1 MRAFRNSAGAGSR
14 AWHRAPATSDA
25 GQKLA
30 SRISTSLTT
39 LQYTFDTLRGGAAST
54 DVTIASAGTGAI
66 KRRIYT
72 TNGNGVYTQGL
83 TDTQKGTALQNNS
96 GGPVNFRPAIWPPRA
111 TVDPPGSGGSH
122 PAGLLD
128 NSLGIGRAPVPPPT
142 GGSAPAALTLAQ
154 LQSLFGACTAAATGG
169 TLPPDCSSTTLTTP
183 SGYTAA
189 LEIRLQ
195 LAEKETRPI
204 ILAYTAGAA
213 LVTS

>member
-83 TDTQKGTALQNNS
+83 ADTQKGAAPQNNTR
-96 GGPVNFRPAIWPPRA
+96 RPGKLPPPLQPPRA
-111 TVDPPGSGGSH
+111 
-122 PAGLLD
+122 
-128 NSLGIGRAPVPPPT
+128 
-142 GGSAPAALTLAQ
+142 
-154 LQSLFGACTAAATGG
+154 
-169 TLPPDCSSTTLTTP
+169 
-183 SGYTAA
+183 
-189 LEIRLQ
+189 
-195 LAEKETRPI
+195 
-204 ILAYTAGAA
+204 
-213 LVTS
+213 